1 MNKITQ
7 GLLLVLVLAFTL
19 GLAACK
25 QEGPAEKAG
34 KKVDQATEQAGKK
47 IDQATDQAGK
57 KVEQAGKELSE
68 KSK

>member
-1 MNKITQ
+1 MNKTTQ

-34 KKVDQATEQAGKK
+34 KKTDQTIEQAGKK

-57 KVEQAGKELSE
+57 KVEQAGDKLNE

>member
-1 MNKITQ
+1 MNKTTQ
-7 GLLLVLVLAFTL
+7 GLLLVLALVSTL

-34 KKVDQATEQAGKK
+34 KKTDQTIEQAGKK

>member
-1 MNKITQ
+1 MNKTTQ
-7 GLLLVLVLAFTL
+7 GLLLVLVLVSTL

-34 KKVDQATEQAGKK
+34 KKTDQTIEQAGKK
-47 IDQATDQAGK
+47 IDQAADQAGK
-57 KVEQAGKELSE
+57 KMEQAGDAVSE